1 MTFNNSEVYSNL
13 DSLMKTNQ
21 MQNGNYTQERF
32 FPQGN
37 SGGNHP

>member
-13 DSLMKTNQ
+13 DNLMKTNQ

-32 FPQGN
+32 
-37 SGGNHP
+37 